1 MKNAPS
7 FFDETADDLMESGL
21 TNNEI
26 AERSAGDNRD
36 PFAMRRALLKALESA
51 YGTFKYIIRAK

>member
-36 PFAMRRALLKALESA
+36 PFAMRRALLKAL
-51 YGTFKYIIRAK
+51 